1 MLVARGTNGR
11 GALPCA
17 VWEEETR
24 RDQRRVEGVELLARV
39 ERLVVKVS

>member
-11 GALPCA
+11 GPS
-17 VWEEETR
+17 VRSVGERETR